1 MVDPRS
7 VPERVVPGWF
17 AAGLTAL
24 EEFLEPC
31 PLPEADAVLW
41 TVVLV
46 GSALDVVT
54 TIVGVGAGLPEG
66 NAVARAFMATYGT
79 PGIGALKL
87 AALLVLVF
95 TWHYLEGESARLV
108 LLAFALVSLVV
119 SALNTIT
126 LAGL

>member
-1 MVDPRS
+1 MDLRTL
-7 VPERVVPGWF
+7 PERLVPRWF
-17 AAGLTAL
+17 EAGLFAL
-24 EEFLEPC
+24 EEYLEPR

-54 TIVGVGAGLPEG
+54 TMVGVSSGLPEG

-87 AALLVLVF
+87 AALLVLVLA
-95 TWHYLEGESARLV
+95 WHYLEGESARLV
-108 LLAFALVSLVV
+108 LMGFAVVTLLVTG
-119 SALNTIT
+119 LNTIT

>member
-1 MVDPRS
+1 MDLRTL
-7 VPERVVPGWF
+7 PERVVPAWF
-17 AAGLTAL
+17 EAGLFAL
-24 EEFLEPC
+24 EDVLEPQ

-41 TVVLV
+41 AVVIV

-54 TIVGVGAGLPEG
+54 TIVGVGSGLSEG

-87 AALLVLVF
+87 LALLALVGA
-95 TWHYLEGESARLV
+95 WGYLKGESSRLV
-108 LLAFALVSLVV
+108 LMGFALVTLLV
-119 SALNTIT
+119 SALNTLT